1 MHFVDA
7 EGGEILAIKYLT
19 MTGRPDPDEDPAE
32 SGVVDDLQDLVGSV
46 RDHRGNED
54 EDRELDFSCGGKLPP
69 DHPDADVF
77 DDLDL

>member
-1 MHFVDA
+1 MHFADA
-7 EGGEILAIKYLT
+7 EGGKILANKNLT

-32 SGVVDDLQDLVGSV
+32 SGVEDELQDLVGSV
-46 RDHRGNED
+46 RERRNED
-54 EDRELDFSCGGKLPP
+54 EEPDDLDFSCGGKLPP